1 MPKGVLRVGAKN
13 VECSPLLLLS
23 QIYPYENRQKIQQI
37 LKIEEDKKKKK
48 EKEKEKNRYICSS

>member
-1 MPKGVLRVGAKN
+1 MGAKN

-37 LKIEEDKKKKK
+37 VKIEEDKKKKKK